1 MGKLKALLLTEGMHG
16 MISQVEGMA
25 KALNTEYTH
34 KVVRLSFPW
43 NLIPPKFTPIS
54 QIVLK
59 EKIYITNNEIPDIVI
74 SCGRKSVIPS
84 IFIKKQNSKIFTI
97 HIQDPKVNFKNFDAI
112 VAPEHDNL
120 KGDNIYTSKGAI
132 HYITELEI
140 SKASQYLA
148 DKIKS
153 EKIVSLILGGPNKYY
168 SFNPDQIVNIFNK
181 IKTIFV
187 SNGYKVIMIPSM
199 RTPKEIIDLA
209 IREMGSCGHVVNK
222 VDKQAYLSAYALAD
236 YVIVTCD
243 STSMISEAATSG
255 KPIFVAHMEEKKN
268 NYKIIVIP
276 SMRTPKISIELAIKE
291 FSECGYVVNHIDK
304 QAYLSAL
311 ALANNVV
318 VTCDSTSMI
327 SEAASSGK
335 PIYVAH
341 MKAKKNN
348 YRFKRFFKLFKEMGI
363 TRDLSDKVENWTYN
377 KINEAERIANTIN
390 SKIRN

>member
-1 MGKLKALLLTEGMHG
+1 MKKLKALLLTEGMHG
-16 MISQVEGMA
+16 MISQVEGLA
-25 KALNTEYTH
+25 KALNAEYSH
-34 KVVRLSFPW
+34 KIVRLSFPW

-59 EKIYITNNEIPDIVI
+59 DKIYTTENETPDVII

-84 IFIKKQNSKIFTI
+84 IFLKKKNSQIFTI

-168 SFNPDQIVNIFNK
+168 SFNSDQIINIFNQ
-181 IKTIFV
+181 IKSIFV
-187 SNGYKVIMIPSM
+187 SDGYKVIIIPSM

-222 VDKQAYLSAYALAD
+222 VDKQAYLSAYALANH
-236 YVIVTCD
+236 VIVTCD

-255 KPIFVAHMEEKKN
+255 KPVF
-268 NYKIIVIP
+268 
-276 SMRTPKISIELAIKE
+276 
-291 FSECGYVVNHIDK
+291 
-304 QAYLSAL
+304 
-311 ALANNVV
+311 
-318 VTCDSTSMI
+318 
-327 SEAASSGK
+327 
-335 PIYVAH
+335 VAH

-348 YRFKRFFKLFKEMGI
+348 YRFKRFFELFKQMGI
-363 TRDLSDKVENWTYN
+363 TRNLGEKVENWTYN
-377 KINEAERIANTIN
+377 KHNEAQRIALELRK
-390 SKIRN
+390 KIEN

>member
-84 IFIKKQNSKIFTI
+84 IFIKKKNSKIFTI

-120 KGDNIYTSKGAI
+120 KGDNIYISKGAI

-181 IKTIFV
+181 IKSIFV
-187 SNGYKVIMIPSM
+187 SNGYKVIIIPSM

-255 KPIFVAHMEEKKN
+255 KPIFVAHME
-268 NYKIIVIP
+268 
-276 SMRTPKISIELAIKE
+276 
-291 FSECGYVVNHIDK
+291 
-304 QAYLSAL
+304 
-311 ALANNVV
+311 
-318 VTCDSTSMI
+318 
-327 SEAASSGK
+327 
-335 PIYVAH
+335 
-341 MKAKKNN
+341 AKKNN
-348 YRFKRFFKLFKEMGI
+348 YRFKRFFELFKQMGI
-363 TRDLSDKVENWTYN
+363 TRDLGEKVENWTYN
-377 KINEAERIANTIN
+377 KHNEAQRIALDLKN
-390 SKIRN
+390 KIAN